1 MKTIKTII
9 TGVVFLQLCGI
20 SLAADSARVIVKE
33 NAIREQCRFF
43 SPVKAK
49 IRLNDLLTITGK
61 SGDWYKATFK
71 GINGCVHKSA
81 IEQKSFKLGSLA
93 GSKGRTASKDEVS
106 LAGKGFNP
114 QVEASYKGS
123 HPEADFRT
131 VDTIEGFKVSSE
143 NLGEFL
149 KNGGLNEQ

>member
-1 MKTIKTII
+1 MTRAFI
-9 TGVVFLQLCGI
+9 TGFLFLQFAVVAQ
-20 SLAADSARVIVKE
+20 AADTARVIVKE

-49 IRLNDLLTITGK
+49 IRLNDVLTVTGK
-61 SGDWYKATFK
+61 SGDWYKVTFK
-71 GINGCVHKSA
+71 GVNGCVHKSA
-81 IEQKSFKLGSLA
+81 IEQKSFKLGNLV
-93 GSKGRTASKDEVS
+93 GSSGASKDEVS

-131 VDTIEGFKVSSE
+131 VDTIEGFKVSNES
-143 NLGEFL
+143 LGEFL
-149 KNGGLNEQ
+149 KNGGLNEP

>member
-1 MKTIKTII
+1 MIHIKITITA
-9 TGVVFLQLCGI
+9 VFFLHLPGLC
-20 SLAADSARVIVKE
+20 LAADSARVIVKE

-43 SPVKAK
+43 APVKAK
-49 IRLNDLLTITGK
+49 VRYNDLLAITGK
-61 SGDWYKATFK
+61 SGDWYKVTFK
-71 GINGCVHKSA
+71 GVNGCVHKSA

-93 GSKGRTASKDEVS
+93 GSAGSTASRDEVS

-123 HPEADFRT
+123 HPDLDFRT

-143 NLGEFL
+143 SLAEFV
-149 KNGGLNEQ
+149 KGGGLNLP